1 MFEMK
6 ESCQP
11 YGNIGRHLHSVS
23 RATGKVN
30 DFCWTVAM
38 QSRMRMILT
47 ATNCERLKSPVNQ
60 IIWLVQL
67 DQFVLQL
74 TYARTCRNVMEAR

>member
-38 QSRMRMILT
+38 LSRMRMILT
-47 ATNCERLKSPVNQ
+47 TVGHKLLAFEVSC
-60 IIWLVQL
+60 
-67 DQFVLQL
+67 
-74 TYARTCRNVMEAR
+74 